1 MQNLVPKLL
10 TTLAENHK
18 ESKETIHLK
27 LIKYTMQRNSIQN
40 NIWKLFD
47 VYIQQITN
55 TVTFDSD

>member
-1 MQNLVPKLL
+1 
-10 TTLAENHK
+10 
-18 ESKETIHLK
+18 
-27 LIKYTMQRNSIQN
+27 MQRNSIQN

>member
-40 NIWKLFD
+40 NI
-47 VYIQQITN
+47 
-55 TVTFDSD
+55 